1 MIKVLIVDDSI
12 VVQRL
17 LTREL
22 GKFPDI
28 QVVGAAVDPYV
39 ARERIVELT
48 PDVITLD
55 IEMPRMDGLTF
66 LEKLMKHMPMRVI
79 VVSSLSQE
87 GSETALRALA
97 LGAIDVVGKPSS
109 QFSVPDV
116 AGKLVTAIR
125 AAAAAKLR
133 PIAAAA
139 ARSPIKGAASSGL
152 RTTGRV
158 LCIGSS
164 TGGTRALEDILPAF
178 PADGPA
184 TVIVQHM
191 PSDFTGPFARRLDG
205 LCSMTVREA
214 RDGDPVV
221 QGSIL
226 VAPGGRHT
234 TVVRNGAHY
243 QIKIEDSGPVQHHR
257 PSVDVLFQSAA
268 KCAGANAMGMLLTGM
283 GSDGARG
290 LGALR
295 MAGARTVAQ
304 DEASSVVW
312 GMPRVAIEMGAAEAV
327 LGLDRMSEAALK
339 WWRSGRI
346 DESRAS
352 A

>member
-39 ARERIVELT
+39 ARERIVELS

-87 GSETALRALA
+87 GSETALRALS

-116 AGKLVTAIR
+116 AGRLVTAIR
-125 AAAAAKLR
+125 GAAVAKLR
-133 PIAAAA
+133 PVAPATRTPVKSTA
-139 ARSPIKGAASSGL
+139 GGGL

-205 LCSMTVREA
+205 LCSMSVREA

-243 QIKIEDSGPVQHHR
+243 QIRIEDSGPVQHHR

-295 MAGARTVAQ
+295 MAGGRTVAQ

-327 LGLDRMSEAALK
+327 LGLDRMSEAALN

>member
-1 MIKVLIVDDSI
+1 MSARDP
-12 VVQRL
+12 VQ
-17 LTREL
+17 
-22 GKFPDI
+22 
-28 QVVGAAVDPYV
+28 
-39 ARERIVELT
+39 
-48 PDVITLD
+48 
-55 IEMPRMDGLTF
+55 GLR
-66 LEKLMKHMPMRVI
+66 P
-79 VVSSLSQE
+79 
-87 GSETALRALA
+87 
-97 LGAIDVVGKPSS
+97 
-109 QFSVPDV
+109 
-116 AGKLVTAIR
+116 R
-125 AAAAAKLR
+125 AAGCQLNFGRGKMAFSEANWF
-133 PIAAAA
+133 
-139 ARSPIKGAASSGL
+139 GQ
-152 RTTGRV
+152 TT
-158 LCIGSS
+158 
-164 TGGTRALEDILPAF
+164 
-178 PADGPA
+178 
-184 TVIVQHM
+184 
-191 PSDFTGPFARRLDG
+191 
-205 LCSMTVREA
+205 SMSVREA

-243 QIKIEDSGPVQHHR
+243 QIRIEDSGPVQHHR

-327 LGLDRMSEAALK
+327 LGLERMSEAALK